1 MARLALF
8 DPLRLV
14 EPPNDPLDKMTTII
28 ALIILLRLVGG
39 C

>member
-1 MARLALF
+1 MARLVLF

-14 EPPNDPLDKMTTII
+14 EPPNDPLDKVAIII
-28 ALIILLRLVGG
+28 ALIILLRVVGG